1 MEYKPNVGLVDFFA
15 VLLPGALL
23 AFLLKRWTCSLFNG
37 TILPQIR
44 PESTEGWVAF
54 VFAAYLLGQF
64 TYLVGATFMDWLYD
78 HTYMLYMKWWKGDAL
93 WTEATERI
101 ADKKRGMAD
110 KLKWIRAYVRLSS
123 PDAAIEIERFE
134 ATSKFFRS
142 LFIVLLVYAG
152 YFVHRWQ
159 WHAFAATLGLLVL
172 SFWRFCD
179 QRWKFTELSCL
190 YFYQL
195 TADGETSTRR

>member
-23 AFLLKRWTCSLFNG
+23 AFLLKGRTDCVFDG
-37 TILPQIR
+37 EILPKINF
-44 PESTEGWVAF
+44 PSTEGWVAF

-152 YFVHRWQ
+152 YFVHPWHR
-159 WHAFAATLGLLVL
+159 HAFAATLGLLVL

-195 TADGETSTRR
+195 TANGETSTRR

>member
-23 AFLLKRWTCSLFNG
+23 AFLLKGKIPPNINF
-37 TILPQIR
+37 P
-44 PESTEGWVAF
+44 STEGWVAF

-152 YFVHRWQ
+152 YFVYPWQ

-195 TADGETSTRR
+195 TANGETSTRR

>member
-23 AFLLKRWTCSLFNG
+23 AFLLKGKIPPNINF
-37 TILPQIR
+37 P
-44 PESTEGWVAF
+44 STEGWVAF

-64 TYLVGATFMDWLYD
+64 TYLVGATFMDRIYD
-78 HTYMLYMKWWKGDAL
+78 LTYLRYMTRGGDAL
-93 WTEATERI
+93 WEKA
-101 ADKKRGMAD
+101 KKRVGDKAKMASE
-110 KLKWIRAYVRLSS
+110 LKWIRAYVRLSS

-152 YFVHRWQ
+152 YFVYPWQ

-195 TADGETSTRR
+195 TANGETSTRG

>member
-64 TYLVGATFMDWLYD
+64 TYLVGATFMDRIYD
-78 HTYMLYMKWWKGDAL
+78 LTYLRYMTRGGDAL

-152 YFVHRWQ
+152 YFVYPWQ

-195 TADGETSTRR
+195 TANCETSTRR

>member
-15 VLLPGALL
+15 VLLPAALL
-23 AFLLKRWTCSLFNG
+23 AFLLKGKIPPNINF
-37 TILPQIR
+37 P
-44 PESTEGWVAF
+44 STEGWVAF

-152 YFVHRWQ
+152 YFVYPWQ

>member
-1 MEYKPNVGLVDFFA
+1 MEYKPNVGLVDFLG

-23 AFLLKRWTCSLFNG
+23 AFLLKGRTDSVFNDK
-37 TILPQIR
+37 ILPNINF
-44 PESTEGWVAF
+44 PSTEGWVAF

-64 TYLVGATFMDWLYD
+64 TYLVGATFMDRIYD
-78 HTYMLYMKWWKGDAL
+78 QTYLRYVTRKGDAVYK
-93 WTEATERI
+93 EAERL
-101 ADKKRGMAD
+101 AGANG
-110 KLKWIRAYVRLSS
+110 KLATLLQWARAYVHLSS
-123 PDAAIEIERFE
+123 PDAALEIERFE

-142 LFIVLLVYAG
+142 LFVVLLVYAG
-152 YFVHRWQ
+152 YFVHPWQ
-159 WHAFAATLGLLVL
+159 WPAFAATLGLLVL

-195 TADGETSTRR
+195 TANGETSTRR

>member
-23 AFLLKRWTCSLFNG
+23 AFLLKGKIPPNINF
-37 TILPQIR
+37 P
-44 PESTEGWVAF
+44 STEGWVAF

-64 TYLVGATFMDWLYD
+64 TYLVGATFMDRIYD
-78 HTYMLYMKWWKGDAL
+78 LTYLRYMTRGGDAL
-93 WTEATERI
+93 WEKA
-101 ADKKRGMAD
+101 KKRVGDKAKMASE
-110 KLKWIRAYVRLSS
+110 LKWIRAYVRLSS

-152 YFVHRWQ
+152 YFCLPL
-159 WHAFAATLGLLVL
+159 AMA
-172 SFWRFCD
+172 RFCRHPRVVGSVLLALLRSKMEVYGIVLPILLPVD
-179 QRWKFTELSCL
+179 C
-190 YFYQL
+190 
-195 TADGETSTRR
+195 

>member
-1 MEYKPNVGLVDFFA
+1 M
-15 VLLPGALL
+15 ALSCRTL
-23 AFLLKRWTCSLFNG
+23 T
-37 TILPQIR
+37 P
-44 PESTEGWVAF
+44 STEGWVAF

-64 TYLVGATFMDWLYD
+64 TYLVGATFMDWIYD
-78 HTYMLYMKWWKGDAL
+78 HTYLRYMTRKGDAL
-93 WTEATERI
+93 WTEATER
-101 ADKKRGMAD
+101 AGDNGKMAD

-152 YFVHRWQ
+152 YFVYRWQ